1 MIRPHMPLPNT
12 ETSAS
17 SQPDTRSRILTA
29 AQRLFRKRGYHATGL
44 NDILELAN
52 APKGSMYH
60 HFPGGKEA
68 IGVCVIEDIA
78 QGLLGLLEQSRARST
93 EALVLQVG
101 EKLAMTMEKT
111 DFEICA
117 LFSAFAAERKSSPQ
131 LGMAVAKAYESM
143 VAAIAT
149 RLQLEGLA
157 PEAAQDKA
165 LMVTALLEGG
175 SLLSQA
181 QQNSTAFRLSY
192 KQAAILCKL

>member
-1 MIRPHMPLPNT
+1 
-12 ETSAS
+12 
-17 SQPDTRSRILTA
+17 
-29 AQRLFRKRGYHATGL
+29 
-44 NDILELAN
+44 
-52 APKGSMYH
+52 
-60 HFPGGKEA
+60 
-68 IGVCVIEDIA
+68 
-78 QGLLGLLEQSRARST
+78 
-93 EALVLQVG
+93 
-101 EKLAMTMEKT
+101 
-111 DFEICA
+111 
-117 LFSAFAAERKSSPQ
+117 
-131 LGMAVAKAYESM
+131 M